1 MDAMKPNWQVFMD
14 SCEKAE
20 VKPLT
25 VFTDLKISTSSLSYW
40 RNGKCFPKYDK
51 IAMIADYLD
60 VPVGDFYV

>member
-1 MDAMKPNWQVFMD
+1 MDARKQNWQVYMD
-14 SCEKAE
+14 WSEKAE

-40 RNGKCFPKYDK
+40 RNGKCYPKYDK